1 MAALLASVASTRA
14 ASASRSGGPSSSGG
28 GITAAQRSAASSARG
43 VAAGAQRGALPST
56 VSSATPEQPSRGTS
70 SASGPPPSA
79 LEVKAL
85 IYDALQ
91 SSTGVLASL
100 SAAGVQVGTLPLALR
115 KLVDAAVAEEARVL
129 SGRIEES
136 RFNVNFSDKAQAGLG
151 VAAATWAGNGGQPPA
166 KLIDADVS
174 AVGPDAPV
182 AASVLPSALAEARE
196 GAAVKRFR
204 DAAPAACARAR
215 DVDERFHDDEEAAP
229 RGRRR
234 VEAGEVD
241 PRFVDDSD

>member
-136 RFNVNFSDKAQAGLG
+136 RFNVNFSDKAQGGLG
-151 VAAATWAGNGGQPPA
+151 LAAATWAGNGGRPPA
-166 KLIDADVS
+166 KLIDA
-174 AVGPDAPV
+174 AAGPAAPV
-182 AASVLPSALAEARE
+182 AALPSASAEARE
-196 GAAVKRFR
+196 GAAVKRSR
-204 DAAPAACARAR
+204 EGEDAAPAACARAR

-229 RGRRR
+229 RDRRR
-234 VEAGEVD
+234 VEAGEVVD